1 MKEIVKVETVDFV
14 LRDPEWEEPEIS
26 LIPIRHRE
34 LTAIPAQRC
43 YEAAAIPAPKKRVKI
58 DAALIYEVLVSLSL
72 YMLPFLLMLAGWL
85 LQLIGVMD

>member
-1 MKEIVKVETVDFV
+1 MEEIVKVNGEFV
-14 LRDPEWEEPEIS
+14 LRDPEWEEPEIN
-26 LIPIRHRE
+26 LIPIRRRE
-34 LTAIPAQRC
+34 LTAIPAQRR
-43 YEAAAIPAPKKRVKI
+43 YEAAAIPALKKRAKI